1 MRRPTQPHELLEQE
15 LNILLQGNVL
25 ESMQGDND
33 GNSDGQ
39 SEDIKKRVRT
49 IKNRLAAK
57 KSREQ
62 ARSYVQELESNLNRI
77 RQQNEDLARRL
88 ALAEA
93 ENEILKRGKKLPL
106 SLKDTAPNATKNC
119 DGESAALPSL
129 QLDAVLVAVMVL
141 VSLIPRSHPCHS
153 RTLLPPQYPLPAASL
168 SRSPGVE
175 VPRSCR
181 SLRRAEDL
189 LCMSHIHQSVQA

>member
-15 LNILLQGNVL
+15 LNILLQGQGAGAL
-25 ESMQGDND
+25 EVSD
-33 GNSDGQ
+33 GHCDGQ

-62 ARSYVQELESNLNRI
+62 ARSYVQELESNLSRM

-93 ENEILKRGKKLPL
+93 ENETLKRTMKCPL
-106 SLKDTAPNATKNC
+106 SPEKTTPNTGTTNC
-119 DGESAALPSL
+119 DGEPAALPSL
-129 QLDAVLVAVMVL
+129 QLDAVLIAVMVL
-141 VSLIPRSHPCHS
+141 SSLIPANN
-153 RTLLPPQYPLPAASL
+153 LPPSSSPPLVL
-168 SRSPGVE
+168 SPSMQTYATPSGVR
-175 VPRSCR
+175 RSCR
-181 SLRRAEDL
+181 SLRQAGQL
-189 LCMSHIHQSVQA
+189 LCISHTRHSIRA

>member
-15 LNILLQGNVL
+15 LSILLQG
-25 ESMQGDND
+25 QD
-33 GNSDGQ
+33 GGSPGNEADTYGDGQ

-62 ARSYVQELESNLNRI
+62 ARSYVQELESNLSRM

-93 ENEILKRGKKLPL
+93 ENDALKRNMKTPL
-106 SLKDTAPNATKNC
+106 CPNTAAPTNNKNC
-119 DGESAALPSL
+119 ESEPAALPSL
-129 QLDAVLVAVMVL
+129 QLDAVLLLLTVLSSL
-141 VSLIPRSHPCHS
+141 VSGSQ
-153 RTLLPPQYPLPAASL
+153 LPPSPSPHFPRQEPATISSTPA
-168 SRSPGVE
+168 GVR
-175 VPRSCR
+175 RSCR
-181 SLRRAEDL
+181 SLRQAGQL
-189 LCMSHIHQSVQA
+189 PCISHTCHSIPA